1 MSIKSNVVD
10 AVIYMA
16 CSVPL
21 VILIVLMLWF
31 LADHAKVYQPV
42 ANEVANG
49 VANGVVAKNTTTDE
63 IVVNNTANRVTTI
76 ETEVYRVV
84 CVEPADTFC
93 KEFSVRRI
101 NRE

>member
-49 VANGVVAKNTTTDE
+49 VVAKNTTTDE
-63 IVVNNTANRVTTI
+63 IVVNNTANSVTTI

-84 CVEPADTFC
+84 CVEEKSGYCGAY
-93 KEFSVRRI
+93 SVRRI
-101 NRE
+101 VKE